1 LQSTNQ
7 IKLSNLSASQTP
19 PFNSKHKQYDSVKR
33 YMHVG
38 KGIGAPGPFDVE
50 AGIDQSTS
58 HNRQKMLDAR
68 RAAEEN
74 AAQGVSNTYG
84 LNPAVQNPQNPTNP
98 PGTGT
103 SPTVGQKFSLIS
115 NSAKIKQSGP
125 IKAINMSVNNQ
136 GIGVEPGIII
146 QSSDANADKLL
157 SQSIKI
163 HNENSR

>member
-1 LQSTNQ
+1 
-7 IKLSNLSASQTP
+7 
-19 PFNSKHKQYDSVKR
+19 
-33 YMHVG
+33 
-38 KGIGAPGPFDVE
+38 
-50 AGIDQSTS
+50 
-58 HNRQKMLDAR
+58 MLDAR

-136 GIGVEPGIII
+136 GIGVGGVEPGIII
-146 QSSDANADKLL
+146 NSDHNANADKLL

>member
-1 LQSTNQ
+1 
-7 IKLSNLSASQTP
+7 
-19 PFNSKHKQYDSVKR
+19 
-33 YMHVG
+33 
-38 KGIGAPGPFDVE
+38 
-50 AGIDQSTS
+50 
-58 HNRQKMLDAR
+58 MLDAR
-68 RAAEEN
+68 KAAEEN

-103 SPTVGQKFSLIS
+103 SPTVAQKFSLIS

-136 GIGVEPGIII
+136 GIGIEPGIII
-146 QSSDANADKLL
+146 SSDHNANADKLL